1 MSIYGTIVQERYI
14 INEKDIY
21 YNKEKFD
28 NGEINLCFI
37 TGQSG
42 SGKSTMAKDI
52 ANKDSKVEHYEL
64 DDVIWNKESF
74 TMENFKE
81 YGELIYTFFN
91 TVGKKYYYTIEDVK
105 EGKCKPYR
113 GNYEEDLIKDFV
125 DYTINFSKSHK
136 NTKYVIEGIWLF
148 LFIEPEKLKDY
159 AVYIKGTSALLSKY
173 RASKR
178 DAKEKY
184 PDDKIKRSKEF
195 LKRFISDH
203 NSRFELKVQKYRK
216 YFKNLMKEW
225 IL

>member
-21 YNKEKFD
+21 YNKDKFD
-28 NGEINLCFI
+28 KGEINLCFI

-42 SGKSTMAKDI
+42 SGKSTMAKNI

-105 EGKCKPYR
+105 KGKHKPYE
-113 GNYEEDLIKDFV
+113 GNYDEDLIKDFI
-125 DYTINFSKSHK
+125 DYTIKFSKSHK

-178 DAKEKY
+178 DVKKDY
-184 PDDKIKRSKEF
+184 PDDKIKRSKKF
-195 LKRFISDH
+195 FKRFIFGSNNFKLEH
-203 NSRFELKVQKYRK
+203 KVQKYRK
-216 YFKNLMKEW
+216 YFKSLMKE
-225 IL
+225 

>member
-14 INEKDIY
+14 VNEKDIY

-64 DDVIWNKESF
+64 DDVIWNKEAFS
-74 TMENFKE
+74 MENLKE

-91 TVGKKYYYTIEDVK
+91 TIGKKYYYTKQEVK
-105 EGKCKPYR
+105 EGKHKPYE

-125 DYTINFSKSHK
+125 DYTIKFSKSHK
-136 NTKYVIEGIWLF
+136 NIKYVIEGIWLF
-148 LFIEPEKLKDY
+148 GFIEPEKLKDF
-159 AVYIKGTSALLSKY
+159 AVYIKGTSALISQY
-173 RASKR
+173 RAAKR
-178 DAKEKY
+178 DAKEYY
-184 PDDKIKRSKEF
+184 PDDKMKRSKKF
-195 LKRFISDH
+195 LKRFLFGQNIGL
-203 NSRFELKVQKYRK
+203 EQKVKKYRK
-216 YFKNLMKEW
+216 YFKNLIEQ
-225 IL
+225 